1 MNKKLEETFDLPS
14 MEDELK
20 KQEMKEHIEENT
32 LSTPLS
38 EYEEVEKATAED
50 DVDTT
55 DLDHSSAAAHAEL
68 EEAEEQQIIKKA
80 LTTAEKIDKALPL
93 VKDLEGHD
101 NDMDGYA
108 TEAMKSYKE
117 LMDLGMASEA
127 RHAGK
132 FFEVAQTMMKNAIEA
147 KNAKADKKLRMIE
160 LQLKKQRVDQWD
172 SRTPKSDD
180 IIEGE
185 GYVVGDRNKLL
196 DQIIDRV
203 NENDKNSNKGDK

>member
-1 MNKKLEETFDLPS
+1 MNKKLEETFNLPS
-14 MEDELK
+14 MEEAM
-20 KQEMKEHIEENT
+20 EKEKEEIANHIEENT

-38 EYEEVEKATAED
+38 EYEAIEEATEE
-50 DVDTT
+50 T
-55 DLDHSSAAAHAEL
+55 SKEL
-68 EEAEEQQIIKKA
+68 EEQQVKKA
-80 LTTAEKIDKALPL
+80 LSTAEKIDKALPQ
-93 VKDLEGHD
+93 VKDLESHD
-101 NDMDGYA
+101 SDMDIYS
-108 TEAMKSYKE
+108 TEAIKSYKE

-172 SRTPKSDD
+172 NKGGKDD
-180 IIEGE
+180 EIIEGE
-185 GYVVGDRNKLL
+185 GYIVGDRNKLL

-203 NENDKNSNKGDK
+203 NENDKDTNNGDK